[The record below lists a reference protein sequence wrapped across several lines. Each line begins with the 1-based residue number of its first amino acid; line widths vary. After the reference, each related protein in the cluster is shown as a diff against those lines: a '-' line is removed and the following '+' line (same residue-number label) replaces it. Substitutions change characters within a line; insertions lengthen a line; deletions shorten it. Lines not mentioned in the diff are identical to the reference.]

1 MGPWPQAPSASQHGL
16 AAMSPKRTKLLEAL
30 QRGGSSAA
38 TDGPPT
44 KKRKQLKRRDTEEK
58 VDRILTSH
66 FGDFTPVDTDGT
78 TRNGLTLRE
87 RLLQE
92 CRSRSSDNGRI
103 STATIKQLRTEY
115 MRHEDPMMALEIKD
129 KNEQFNN
136 DLMKALAASEVSN
149 PAKRTKLPLYSYLD
163 TCASLNQKETVVILR
178 TIIGLSPASSVALR
192 KHILEILKCFVRMRI
207 HEKFPQEVHFCRGV
221 FDDTLALTWA
231 AMKAGGMAL
240 EQFWDA
246 YGHLTKPLGIHG
258 ELTKI
263 FEEEGSFTHVK
274 HEIMQVTAQSSVGA
288 KLFGTAAVMLKV
300 EDFSASVDAELLVLK
315 QNTTIT
321 EDIVNKI
328 KDHGM
333 AKPKQTPIVNCTNC
347 MFIKCLCMPMY
358 WLMY

>member
-1 MGPWPQAPSASQHGL
+1 MP
-16 AAMSPKRTKLLEAL
+16 PKRTKLLDAL
-30 QRGGSSAA
+30 QRCGSSTN

-58 VDRILTSH
+58 VDRVLTSH
-66 FGDFTPVDTDGT
+66 FADFTAVDTDGT

-92 CRSRSSDNGRI
+92 CRHRASDNGRI

-115 MRHEDPMMALEIKD
+115 MRNEDPMLALEIKD
-129 KNEQFNN
+129 KNEKFNT

-149 PAKRTKLPLYSYLD
+149 PAKRTKTPLYSYLD

-178 TIIGLSPASSVALR
+178 TIVGLSPSSSVALR
-192 KHILEILKCFVRMRI
+192 KHILEILQCFVRLRI
-207 HEKFPQEVHFCRGV
+207 HEKFPQEVLFCKGV

-246 YGHLTKPLGIHG
+246 YGHLTKPLGIHD
-258 ELTKI
+258 LLAKI

-315 QNTTIT
+315 QKTKIT
-321 EDIVNKI
+321 EDIVNTI
-328 KDHGM
+328 KDHGIANKHKLRLSPVQVYVYRM
-333 AKPKQTPIVNCTNC
+333 LVC
-347 MFIKCLCMPMY
+347 MLLCSLMDYTWSHSCL
-358 WLMY
+358 